1 MKFLKIDKIKEKYIY
16 SLKFNDL
23 TLVSFR
29 VFMVYNQLR
38 SYDIVISWQQNDKIK
53 IN

>member
-1 MKFLKIDKIKEKYIY
+1 MIFLEIDKIKKNIY

-23 TLVSFR
+23 TRVSFR
-29 VFMVYNQLR
+29 VFMSYNQLR
-38 SYDIVISWQQNDKIK
+38 SYEIVISWHQNDKNK